1 MLLRKYKI
9 FGLLFGLILV
19 NQMLLAVENEKSM
32 NLLIKEVFSVAIKQY
47 TPLANEVYNLEGRVP
62 RSTDSDGNLVTS
74 NIKWWT
80 SGFFP
85 GSLWYIYE
93 YSKDTSILNYAK
105 KFSKRIESE
114 KYTSNNHDVGFMI
127 YSSFGNG
134 YRLIN
139 DKSYPEVIVTAS
151 NSLLTRYRPQIKSI
165 QSWDKSKFYNCPVII
180 DNMMNLEMLFWASKF
195 TNDLKYKEVA
205 VNHANSTIKNHFR
218 KDYSSFHLIDFD
230 LTDGHII
237 KKVTNQGCADESA
250 WARGQAWG
258 LYGFVMCFR
267 ETKDKR
273 YLLQSEKIATFIL
286 NHPNLPA
293 DKIPYWDFNAPNI
306 PNESRDASSAAII
319 ASALIELSG
328 YAGKHDAITY
338 KNAAEM
344 ILRNLA
350 STNYLAKQGTNGG
363 FLLMHNVGN
372 KPSNYEIDS
381 ALCYAD
387 YYFLEALLRY
397 KAKFLSN

>member
-1 MLLRKYKI
+1 MKIEIRKKI
-9 FGLLFGLILV
+9 YWLIISLFFCQITLAETTDKSMKKLISEAFTLA
-19 NQMLLAVENEKSM
+19 NKQYLLLA
-32 NLLIKEVFSVAIKQY
+32 KQTY
-47 TPLANEVYNLEGRVP
+47 QLEGRLP
-62 RSTDSDGNLVTS
+62 RSTDSAGNLVTS
-74 NIKWWT
+74 DRSWWT

-93 YSKDTSILNYAK
+93 YTKDTTMLNYAQ
-105 KFSKRIESE
+105 KFSKRIENE
-114 KYTSNNHDVGFMI
+114 KFTTNNHDVGFMI
-127 YSSFGNG
+127 YCSFGNG
-134 YRLIN
+134 YRITIEQT
-139 DKSYPEVIVTAS
+139 YPEVITTAS
-151 NSLLTRYRPQIKSI
+151 NSLLTRYRPEINSI
-165 QSWDKSKFYNCPVII
+165 QSWDKSDLYNCPVII

-195 TNDLKYKEVA
+195 SKDSKYKDVA

-218 KDYSSFHLIDFD
+218 KDFSSYHVIDYD

-237 KKVTNQGCADESA
+237 KKVTNQGCADASA

-258 LYGFVMCFR
+258 LYGFTVCYR

-273 YLLQSEKIATFIL
+273 YLEQAKKIATFIL

-293 DKIPYWDFNAPNI
+293 DKIPYWDFNAPKI
-306 PNESRDASSAAII
+306 PNEPRDASSAAII

-328 YAGKHDAITY
+328 YVGKQNAVTY
-338 KNAAEM
+338 ISVAEK

-350 STNYLAKQGTNGG
+350 SPAYLAKYGTNGG

-372 KPSNYEIDS
+372 VPKNYEIDC
-381 ALCYAD
+381 ALCYSD

-397 KAKFLSN
+397 KAKFL